1 MYYGSYSLP
10 TYHTIWSAEA
20 FWKTTLVPVALM
32 AVVNAGILY
41 KKLSLSPLQFLRRD
55 LKKKRKKRTFH
66 LSSRI
71 PFFTRFR
78 LRVIFQN
85 VSNYVVLLA
94 GILFANL
101 LLMFGLALP
110 AVLDHYQSVLK
121 DNLLSNYQYIL
132 QIPAETMDEDK
143 KLESL
148 VQMMYVQSQLE
159 TDNEDAEKFSAY
171 SLNTLGDQ
179 YKSEEV
185 LLYGIQPDSRYI
197 QIPEEEISN
206 GNAYISSAYADK
218 YQLKKGDTITLKEKY
233 EDDQYTFTVNGI
245 YDYEGGISVYL
256 SQDSLNKTFDLD
268 KSYFSGYF
276 SETPITDIDEKYI
289 STVID
294 LESLTKIS
302 RQLDV
307 SMGSMMGLVDGFAVL
322 MFMILIYLLSK
333 IIIEKNAQSISMVKI
348 LGYSNREISRLY
360 IVSTSIMVVLFL
372 LLSLPVEYWAM
383 VYLFRAVMLESISGW
398 ITFYIESAVY
408 VKMFLLGIGTYAVVA
423 ALEYRR
429 ICRVPMDEALKNV
442 E

>member
-1 MYYGSYSLP
+1 ML
-10 TYHTIWSAEA
+10 
-20 FWKTTLVPVALM
+20 LV
-32 AVVNAGILY
+32 
-41 KKLSLSPLQFLRRD
+41 
-55 LKKKRKKRTFH
+55 
-66 LSSRI
+66 
-71 PFFTRFR
+71 
-78 LRVIFQN
+78 
-85 VSNYVVLLA
+85 

-132 QIPAETMDEDK
+132 QIPAEAMDEDK

-171 SLNTLGDQ
+171 SLNTLGEQ

-197 QIPEEEISN
+197 QIPKEEISN
-206 GNAYISSAYADK
+206 GNVYISSAYADK

-233 EDDQYTFTVNGI
+233 EDDQYTFMVSGI

-408 VKMFLLGIGTYAVVA
+408 VKMLLLGIGTYAVVA
-423 ALEYRR
+423 VLEYRR

>member
-1 MYYGSYSLP
+1 
-10 TYHTIWSAEA
+10 
-20 FWKTTLVPVALM
+20 M
-32 AVVNAGILY
+32 AVINAGILY
-41 KKLSLSPLQFLRRD
+41 KKLSLFPLQFLRRD

-256 SQDSLNKTFDLD
+256 SQDFLNKTFDLG

-276 SETPITDIDEKYI
+276 SETPITDIDKKYI

-383 VYLFRAVMLESISGW
+383 EYLFRAVMLESISGW